1 MNGQEY
7 MGIGYDAMVALALAL
22 NASQSQLPPGALEN
36 YQYGD
41 RETTAIIKRNLYQL
55 GFDGVSVIQN
65 PVSQSQHNKT
75 NLPLNIYIMSRKVT
89 CKCVWCFW
97 FQLVNTTRLFFY

>member
-1 MNGQEY
+1 MDGQEY

-41 RETTAIIKRNLYQL
+41 RETTETIKRNMYQL
-55 GFDGVSVIQN
+55 DFDGVSVIQN
-65 PVSQSQHNKT
+65 PVLQTEHNE
-75 NLPLNIYIMSRKVT
+75 N
-89 CKCVWCFW
+89 
-97 FQLVNTTRLFFY
+97 